1 MKKKQYGMIVQILL
15 NLKNKVVETQEQRFQ
30 S

>member
-15 NLKNKVVETQEQRFQ
+15 HLKNKVVETQEQRFQ